1 LQLTIN
7 KNTMKTTTLIIAKKS
22 FLLFCFL
29 MLLNPISSWAQLND
43 SSAEILDKVSK
54 KTKSYKTIK
63 INFIFKQEKDKVV
76 QNTVKGSVWVKGDK
90 YRYTFNDQVLYC
102 DGKTTWTHSQEVN
115 EVSINNANTEE
126 ETINPAFIL
135 DDYKTKFKPRMIR
148 ETTVAGRIVQVI
160 DLFPLKAQSYSR
172 IRVEID
178 KLKQQLMQLSIIE
191 KSGEIYTYSI
201 TSFVPNQA
209 IEDAIFI
216 FDPAKHKDIEII
228 DMR

>member
-1 LQLTIN
+1 
-7 KNTMKTTTLIIAKKS
+7 MKTTTLIIAKKS

>member
-1 LQLTIN
+1 METIIL
-7 KNTMKTTTLIIAKKS
+7 KIAKKS
-22 FLLFCFL
+22 FLLFCFV
-29 MLLNPISSWAQLND
+29 MILNPISSWAQLND
-43 SSAEILDKVSK
+43 NSSEILDKVSK

-63 INFIFKQEKDKVV
+63 INFLFKQEKDKVV
-76 QNTVKGSVWVKGDK
+76 QNTIKGSVWVKGDK

-102 DGKTTWTHSQEVN
+102 DGKTTWTYSQEVN

-148 ETTVAGRIVQVI
+148 ETTVAGRMIQVI
-160 DLFPLKAQSYSR
+160 DLLPLKTQSYSR
-172 IRVEID
+172 IRVEVD

-191 KSGEIYTYSI
+191 KSGEIYSYSI
-201 TSFVPNQA
+201 TSFVPNEP
-209 IEDAIFI
+209 IEDATFI
-216 FDPAKHKDIEII
+216 FDPTKHKDIEII